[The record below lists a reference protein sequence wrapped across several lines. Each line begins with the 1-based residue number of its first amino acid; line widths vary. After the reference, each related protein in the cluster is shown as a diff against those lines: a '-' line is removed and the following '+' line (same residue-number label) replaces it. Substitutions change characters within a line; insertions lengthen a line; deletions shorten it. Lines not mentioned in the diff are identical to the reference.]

1 MAQVPGATDA
11 RTPSPQ
17 TRSRAERRL
26 AVRQVETVGPGIYH
40 DGGGLY
46 LLVSE
51 TRRRWVLRYKSPLT
65 GKRVEMGLGASKR
78 ASKDPTGITL
88 EEARTSARLAH
99 DLLKQGLDPLVERNR
114 RAEEAM
120 RVAAKAPP
128 KTFGQ
133 WTEEWLAQNVTEAA
147 FRNAKHRAQWASTL
161 RTHASSM
168 WTRPLADIGT
178 EDVLGALRSIWQST
192 PETAKRTQGRIEKVL
207 DAARAA
213 GHRTGENPA
222 RWRGHLSLLLPK
234 RSKAQHHPALPYS
247 KAPVVLTELR
257 ERSGI
262 AARALEF
269 LILTA
274 ARSGEVRGMRWNE
287 LDADRKVW
295 TIPAERMK
303 AGREHRVPLTDRAR
317 AILSEMDM
325 LRPRHQPA
333 DGLMF
338 PGQKTK
344 RSKLE
349 TPALSDMTLA
359 AVLKRMRE
367 GEGDDAE
374 AMRKLLRDARG
385 DDVVVHGF
393 RSTFRD
399 WAEDVARFPPR
410 VVEAALAHT
419 IKDKAEAAY
428 RRGDAFD
435 QRVELMEAWAAFLGA
450 SGRL

>member
-1 MAQVPGATDA
+1 MSTG
-11 RTPSPQ
+11 
-17 TRSRAERRL
+17 TRSRAQRRL
-26 AVRQVETVGPGIYH
+26 TTRQVETFGPGLYH

-46 LLVSE
+46 LLVSD

-65 GKRVEMGLGASKR
+65 GKRVEMGLGAVKR
-78 ASKDPTGITL
+78 AAKDPSGVTL
-88 EEARTSARLAH
+88 DEARTRALEAH
-99 DLLKQGLDPLVERNR
+99 DALKQGLDPIAERER
-114 RAEEAM
+114 RAAELAEQAS
-120 RVAAKAPP
+120 KAPP

-133 WTEEWLAQNVTEAA
+133 WAEEWLAQNVTETA

-161 RTHASSM
+161 RTHASAM
-168 WTRPLADIGT
+168 WDKPVADVGT
-178 EDVLGALRSIWQST
+178 DDVLNALRPIWQTT

-234 RSKAQHHPALPYS
+234 RAKAQHHPALPYA
-247 KAPVVLTELR
+247 KAPAVLAELR
-257 ERSGI
+257 ARTGV

-274 ARSGEVRGMRWNE
+274 ARSGEVRGMRWHE
-287 LDADRKVW
+287 LNADRKVW

-317 AILSEMDM
+317 TILAEMDM
-325 LRPRHQPA
+325 LRPKDQPA
-333 DGLMF
+333 DGLVF
-338 PGQKTK
+338 PGQRQKL
-344 RSKLE
+344 SKSD
-349 TPALSDMTLA
+349 TPPLSDMTLGT
-359 AVLKRMRE
+359 VLKRMRE
-367 GEGDDAE
+367 GEGAE
-374 AMRKLLRDARG
+374 ADAMRKLLRDARG

-399 WAEDVARFPPR
+399 WAEDAARFPAR

-419 IKDKAEAAY
+419 IKDRAEAAY
-428 RRGDAFD
+428 RRGDAFE
-435 QRVELMEAWAAFLGA
+435 QRVELMAAWETYLAKAG
-450 SGRL
+450 